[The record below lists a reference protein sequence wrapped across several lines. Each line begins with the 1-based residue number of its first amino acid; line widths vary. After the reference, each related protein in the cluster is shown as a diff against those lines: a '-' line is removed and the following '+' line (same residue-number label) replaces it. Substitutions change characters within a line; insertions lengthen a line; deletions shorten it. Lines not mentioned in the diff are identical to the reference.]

1 MIKTS
6 LDASES
12 VAVLGMLVSA
22 RVDGARSIQV
32 ALRTRCV
39 SAVEAI
45 LHDTSRC
52 LMEKAKL

>member
-12 VAVLGMLVSA
+12 VAVLGKLVSA
-22 RVDGARSIQV
+22 RVDGGRSIQV
-32 ALRTRCV
+32 ALQTRCV

-45 LHDTSRC
+45 LRDTSRYS
-52 LMEKAKL
+52 MDRTKS